1 MLAYRCDGDS
11 QRPVLVLLHGLL
23 GDKDDWQAILPSLS
37 HHFCCIAL
45 DLPGHGAS
53 PALEDDPGS
62 SGFQRVVTHIL
73 STLDELKVNRFHL
86 LGYSLGGR
94 IALHLAQHLAK
105 RAPER
110 LLSLH
115 LESCH
120 PGLSNDEERAQRLEQ
135 DRRWQQKLLSLPITD
150 FLALWYRQGVF
161 ASLSDMQRQRLI
173 QKRAHNSPEALASIY
188 LPTSLGQQADL
199 AQLPSEQALPW
210 HYYVGLQDNKFLALA
225 SAWQARQGISLTKLP
240 GSGHNVH
247 LAQPEAFCDALI
259 ANLRIQA

>member
-1 MLAYRCDGDS
+1 MLAYRSEGDRS
-11 QRPVLVLLHGLL
+11 KPVLVLLHGFL
-23 GDKDDWQAILPSLS
+23 GDKHDWQGVLARLS
-37 HHFCCIAL
+37 QHFRCIAL

-53 PALEDDPGS
+53 PSLEGDPDS

-120 PGLSNDEERAQRLEQ
+120 LGLSNDEERSQRLEQ
-135 DRRWQQKLLSLPITD
+135 DRLWQQKLLSLPISD
-150 FLALWYRQGVF
+150 FLALWYQQGVF
-161 ASLSDMQRQRLI
+161 ASLNDEQRQKLI
-173 QKRAHNSPEALASIY
+173 QARSHNRPAALASIY
-188 LPTSLGQQADL
+188 LPTSLGHQADL
-199 AQLPSEQALPW
+199 SSQPEQSTLNW
-210 HYYVGLQDNKFLALA
+210 HYYVGLQDDKFLALA
-225 SAWQARQGISLTKLP
+225 KAWQAKQKIALYRVP
-240 GSGHNVH
+240 GAGHNVH
-247 LAQPEAFCDALI
+247 LAQPEAFCDLLI
-259 ANLRIQA
+259 AQLRIQA